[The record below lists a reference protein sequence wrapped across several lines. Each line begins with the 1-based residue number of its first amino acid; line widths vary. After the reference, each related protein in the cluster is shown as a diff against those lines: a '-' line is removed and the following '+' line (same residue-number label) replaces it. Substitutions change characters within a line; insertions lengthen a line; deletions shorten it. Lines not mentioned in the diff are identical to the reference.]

1 MLESKFYMRQLP
13 LEISPPAAPSL
24 DNFVA
29 GANAEALAAV
39 RALAEGKRPEAIVYL
54 WGEPGSGRTHLLR
67 AATRANPGLVA
78 ADDVETLDP
87 TAQQAL
93 FNAINAARDGQT
105 AVHRGGQRAA
115 GAPDPAR
122 GPAHRLAWGLVY
134 QLRAPSDADKA
145 AYLRAEAA
153 RRGLRLPEEVLAYLL
168 SHLPRD
174 LASLNAVLD
183 ALDRYSLASKRPLT
197 LPLVARGTSETTLRR
212 PWRQPPQARSGTAR
226 KAQNCLDK
234 RNRPRVCWT
243 ATNMRPKRPP
253 C

>member
-13 LEISPPAAPSL
+13 LEISSPAAPSL

-39 RALAEGKRPEAIVYL
+39 RALAAGERPEAIVYL
-54 WGEPGSGRTHLLR
+54 WGERGSGRSHLLR

-78 ADDVETLDP
+78 ADDVETLDA

-93 FNAINAARDGQT
+93 FNAINAAREGQT
-105 AVHRGGQRAA
+105 PVLAA
-115 GAPDPAR
+115 GSAPPAGLTLR
-122 GPAHRLAWGLVY
+122 EDLRSRLAWGLVY

-145 AYLRAEAA
+145 TYLRAEAA

-168 SHLPRD
+168 NHVPRD

-183 ALDRYSLASKRPLT
+183 SLDRYSLASQRPLT
-197 LPLVARGTSETTLRR
+197 LPLVREAL
-212 PWRQPPQARSGTAR
+212 Q
-226 KAQNCLDK
+226 KLL
-234 RNRPRVCWT
+234 
-243 ATNMRPKRPP
+243 
-253 C
+253 